1 MNERDL
7 FDHILVS
14 LHDAMLDDVHWLATA
29 KLIDEACQTKGNMLG
44 FGERRSHDDVQVFFA
59 RFCHRGERR
68 QDWEH
73 EYYEVYYPR
82 DERISR
88 LVQRPPSQLVHVKDL
103 YTDEELKTSPVYNE
117 ALLRS
122 ESQNSLNV
130 CLDGPGGS
138 DIGWVISD
146 PSGPGSWET
155 GQIEMIERLLPHIR
169 QFVCVRDVLAG
180 ADALGAS
187 LTGLLETTRSG
198 VIHLDRRGR
207 IVEANDR
214 ARDIL
219 RRADGLSDQGGFLGA
234 WLPADNAN
242 LQRLLTRAL
251 PSFGGQGVSG
261 SITIGRLCRLPR
273 LAVHINPVTDSYSD
287 YRSRRV
293 AALVLIVDP
302 ASQPRI
308 NPRLVAETLGLTPA
322 EGRVA
327 AMLAEGKTVRD
338 IAMATSRQEGAVHW
352 LLHQIYRKHG
362 ISRQVDLVRLVLSL
376 SEWPGAP
383 R

>member
-1 MNERDL
+1 MSERDL
-7 FDHILVS
+7 FDRILVS
-14 LHDAMLDDVHWLATA
+14 LHDAMIDDVHWHATA
-29 KLIDEACQTKGNMLG
+29 KLIDEACRTKGNMLG
-44 FGERRSHDDVQVFFA
+44 FGERRSNDDVQIFFA

-82 DERISR
+82 DERIPR
-88 LVQRPPSQLVHVKDL
+88 LMQLPPSHLVHVKDL

-138 DIGWVISD
+138 DIGWVIAD

-155 GQIEMIERLLPHIR
+155 GQVEMIERLLPHIR

-180 ADALGAS
+180 SDALGVS

-214 ARDIL
+214 ARGIL
-219 RRADGLSDQGGFLGA
+219 RQADGLSDQSGFLGA
-234 WLPADNAN
+234 WLPADNAS
-242 LQRLLTRAL
+242 LQRLLARAL
-251 PSFGGQGVSG
+251 PPFGGQGVSG
-261 SITIGRLCRLPR
+261 SITIGRLSRLPR

-308 NPRLVAETLGLTPA
+308 NPGLVAEILGLTPA

-362 ISRQVDLVRLVLSL
+362 ISRQVDLVRLVLPL
-376 SEWPGAP
+376 SEWPAP

>member
-1 MNERDL
+1 MSERDL
-7 FDHILVS
+7 FDRILVS
-14 LHDAMLDDVHWLATA
+14 LHDAMLDDVHWHATA
-29 KLIDEACQTKGNMLG
+29 KLIDEACRTKGNMLG
-44 FGERRSHDDVQVFFA
+44 FGERRSNDDVQIFFA

-82 DERISR
+82 DERIPR
-88 LVQRPPSQLVHVKDL
+88 LIQLPPSHLVHVKDL

-138 DIGWVISD
+138 DIGWVIAD

-155 GQIEMIERLLPHIR
+155 GQVEMIERLLPHIR

-180 ADALGAS
+180 SDALGVS

-198 VIHLDRRGR
+198 VIHLDQRGR

-214 ARDIL
+214 ARGIL
-219 RRADGLSDQGGFLGA
+219 RQADGLSDQGGFLGA

-242 LQRLLTRAL
+242 LQRLLARAL
-251 PSFGGQGVSG
+251 PPFSGQGVSG
-261 SITIGRLCRLPR
+261 SITIGRLSRLPR
-273 LAVHINPVTDSYSD
+273 LAVHINPVTDSHSD

-308 NPRLVAETLGLTPA
+308 NPGLVAEILGLTPA

-362 ISRQVDLVRLVLSL
+362 ISRQVDLVRLVLPL
-376 SEWPGAP
+376 SEWPAP

>member
-1 MNERDL
+1 MSERDL
-7 FDHILVS
+7 FDRILMS
-14 LHDAMLDDVHWLATA
+14 LHDAMLDDVHWPATA
-29 KLIDEACQTKGNMLG
+29 KLIDEACRTKGNMLG
-44 FGERRSHDDVQVFFA
+44 FGERRSNDDVQIFFA

-73 EYYEVYYPR
+73 EYSEVYYPR
-82 DERISR
+82 DERVPR
-88 LVQRPPSQLVHVKDL
+88 LMQLPPGHLMHVKDL

-130 CLDGPGGS
+130 RLDGPGGS
-138 DIGWVISD
+138 GIGWVIAD

-155 GQIEMIERLLPHIR
+155 GQIEMVERLLPHIR
-169 QFVCVRDVLAG
+169 QFVFIRDALAG
-180 ADALGAS
+180 SDALGAS

-214 ARDIL
+214 ARGIL

-234 WLPADNAN
+234 WLPADNAK
-242 LQRLLTRAL
+242 LQRLLARAL
-251 PSFGGQGVSG
+251 PPLGGQGVSG
-261 SITIGRLCRLPR
+261 SITIGRISGLPR
-273 LAVHINPVTDSYSD
+273 LAVHINPVADSHSEF
-287 YRSRRV
+287 RNRRV

-302 ASQPRI
+302 AIQPGI
-308 NPRLVAETLGLTPA
+308 NPGPVAEILGLTPA
-322 EGRVA
+322 EGQVA
-327 AMLAEGKTVRD
+327 AMLSEGKTVRD
-338 IAMATSRQEGAVHW
+338 IAMATSRQEGAVYW

-376 SEWPGAP
+376 PGLSGP
-383 R
+383 LR

>member
-1 MNERDL
+1 MGERDL
-7 FDHILVS
+7 FDRILVS
-14 LHDAMLDDVHWLATA
+14 LHDAMLDDVHWHATA
-29 KLIDEACQTKGNMLG
+29 KLIDEACRTKGNMLG
-44 FGERRSHDDVQVFFA
+44 FGERRSNDDVQIFFA

-68 QDWEH
+68 QDWER
-73 EYYEVYYPR
+73 EYCEVYYPR
-82 DERISR
+82 DERIPR
-88 LVQRPPSQLVHVKDL
+88 LMQLPPSHLMHVKDL

-155 GQIEMIERLLPHIR
+155 AQIEMIERLLPHIR

-180 ADALGAS
+180 SDALGAS

-207 IVEANDR
+207 IVEANAH
-214 ARDIL
+214 ARGIL
-219 RRADGLSDQGGFLGA
+219 RQADGLSDQGGFLGA

-242 LQRLLTRAL
+242 LQRLLARVL
-251 PSFGGQGVSG
+251 PSFGSQGVSG
-261 SITIGRLCRLPR
+261 SITIGRLSRQPR
-273 LAVHINPVTDSYSD
+273 LLVHVNPVTDSHSEF
-287 YRSRRV
+287 RNRRV

-308 NPRLVAETLGLTPA
+308 NPRLVAEILGLTPT

-327 AMLAEGKTVRD
+327 AMLAEGRTVRD
-338 IAMATSRQEGAVHW
+338 IAMATNRQEGAVYW

-376 SEWPGAP
+376 SGLSGPL

>member
-1 MNERDL
+1 MSERDL
-7 FDHILVS
+7 FDRILVS
-14 LHDAMLDDVHWLATA
+14 LHDAMLDDVHWHATA
-29 KLIDEACQTKGNMLG
+29 KLIDEACRTKGNMLG
-44 FGERRSHDDVQVFFA
+44 FGERHSNDDVQIFFA

-82 DERISR
+82 DERIPR
-88 LVQRPPSQLVHVKDL
+88 LIQLPPSHLVHVKDL

-138 DIGWVISD
+138 DIGWVIAD
-146 PSGPGSWET
+146 PSGPGNWET

-180 ADALGAS
+180 SDALGAS

-214 ARDIL
+214 ARGIL
-219 RRADGLSDQGGFLGA
+219 RQADGLSDPGGFLGA

-242 LQRLLTRAL
+242 LQRLLARVL
-251 PSFGGQGVSG
+251 PPFGGQGVSG
-261 SITIGRLCRLPR
+261 SITIGRLSRLPR
-273 LAVHINPVTDSYSD
+273 LVVHINPVTDIHSEF
-287 YRSRRV
+287 RNRRV

-308 NPRLVAETLGLTPA
+308 NPGLVAEALGLTPA

-362 ISRQVDLVRLVLSL
+362 ISRQVDLVRLVLPL
-376 SEWPGAP
+376 SEWPAP

>member
-1 MNERDL
+1 M
-7 FDHILVS
+7 
-14 LHDAMLDDVHWLATA
+14 
-29 KLIDEACQTKGNMLG
+29 
-44 FGERRSHDDVQVFFA
+44 
-59 RFCHRGERR
+59 
-68 QDWEH
+68 
-73 EYYEVYYPR
+73 
-82 DERISR
+82 
-88 LVQRPPSQLVHVKDL
+88 HVKDL

-138 DIGWVISD
+138 DIGWVIAD

-180 ADALGAS
+180 SDALGAS

-214 ARDIL
+214 ARGIL
-219 RRADGLSDQGGFLGA
+219 RQADGLSDPGGFLGA
-234 WLPADNAN
+234 WLPADNDN
-242 LQRLLTRAL
+242 LQRLLARVL
-251 PSFGGQGVSG
+251 PSFGSQGVSG
-261 SITIGRLCRLPR
+261 SITIGRLSRQPR
-273 LAVHINPVTDSYSD
+273 LVVHINPVTDSHSEF
-287 YRSRRV
+287 RNRHV

-308 NPRLVAETLGLTPA
+308 NPRLVAEILGLTPA
-322 EGRVA
+322 EGQVA
-327 AMLAEGKTVRD
+327 AMLSEGKTVRD
-338 IAMATSRQEGAVHW
+338 IATATSRQEGAVYW

-376 SEWPGAP
+376 SGLSGPL

>member
-1 MNERDL
+1 MSERDL
-7 FDHILVS
+7 FDRILVS
-14 LHDAMLDDVHWLATA
+14 LHDAMIDDVHWHATA
-29 KLIDEACQTKGNMLG
+29 KLIDEACRTKGNMLG
-44 FGERRSHDDVQVFFA
+44 FGERRSNDDMQIFFA

-68 QDWEH
+68 QDWER

-82 DERISR
+82 DERVPR
-88 LVQRPPSQLVHVKDL
+88 LMQLPPSHLMYVKDL

-130 CLDGPGGS
+130 RLDGPGGS

-146 PSGPGSWET
+146 PSGLGSWET
-155 GQIEMIERLLPHIR
+155 AQIEMIERLLPHIR
-169 QFVCVRDVLAG
+169 QFVRVRDVLAG
-180 ADALGAS
+180 SDALGAS

-242 LQRLLTRAL
+242 LQRLLARAL
-251 PSFGGQGVSG
+251 PPFGDQGVSG
-261 SITIGRLCRLPR
+261 SITIGRLSGLPR
-273 LAVHINPVTDSYSD
+273 LAMYINPVTDNHSEF
-287 YRSRRV
+287 RNRRV

-308 NPRLVAETLGLTPA
+308 NPGLVAETLGLTPA

-352 LLHQIYRKHG
+352 LLHQIYRKRG

-376 SEWPGAP
+376 SEWPGAQ